1 MWLARVDW
9 VGGPARLYSGL
20 LEGDVWVEKPK
31 STGRSACATGTGGTQ
46 NHGFIAGWEKFWLV
60 WKVRMREEMVP
71 GEMQK
76 RKNVPKPLRAR
87 KAPRDPKQS
96 KPETRLEEV
105 LQSAANIFFAKG
117 FHATSIE
124 EVARDV
130 GMLKGSLY
138 YYIKSKD
145 DLLFKLLLAG
155 IEDGD
160 AYIAKQI
167 DLEGDPVEQLE
178 RAVRAQIDYII
189 QNRVQFGLF
198 LHEFDSLSG
207 KRQHKLI
214 SVMSRYNSRFVELV
228 RRGQEQGK
236 LMDGEPWLIVNGI
249 LGMCNWLYRWYDTD
263 HISDPEQVKQIFL
276 RMLLRG
282 ICKS

>member
-1 MWLARVDW
+1 V
-9 VGGPARLYSGL
+9 P
-20 LEGDVWVEKPK
+20 EK
-31 STGRSACATGTGGTQ
+31 SA
-46 NHGFIAGWEKFWLV
+46 
-60 WKVRMREEMVP
+60 
-71 GEMQK
+71 K
-76 RKNVPKPLRAR
+76 RKNPPKPLRAR
-87 KAPRDPKQS
+87 KARREISKT

-124 EVARDV
+124 DVARDV

-145 DLLFKLLLAG
+145 DLLFRLLLAG

-167 DLEGDPVEQLE
+167 DPAGEPVEQLE
-178 RAVRAQIDYII
+178 RAIRAQIDYII
-189 QNRVQFGLF
+189 QNRVPFGLF

-236 LMDGEPWLIVNGI
+236 LMAGEPWLVVNGI

-263 HISDPEQVKQIFL
+263 QISDPEQVKQVFL
-276 RMLLRG
+276 RMILQG
-282 ICKS
+282 IRKP

>member
-1 MWLARVDW
+1 
-9 VGGPARLYSGL
+9 
-20 LEGDVWVEKPK
+20 
-31 STGRSACATGTGGTQ
+31 
-46 NHGFIAGWEKFWLV
+46 
-60 WKVRMREEMVP
+60 
-71 GEMQK
+71 
-76 RKNVPKPLRAR
+76 
-87 KAPRDPKQS
+87 
-96 KPETRLEEV
+96 V

-124 EVARDV
+124 DVARDV

-145 DLLFKLLLAG
+145 DLLFQLLLAG

-160 AYIAKQI
+160 AFIARQI
-167 DLEGDPVEQLE
+167 DVAGDPVEQLE
-178 RAVRAQIDYII
+178 RAIRAQIDYII
-189 QNRVQFGLF
+189 QNKVPFGLF

-228 RRGQEQGK
+228 RRGQQQGR
-236 LMDGEPWLIVNGI
+236 LIDGEPWLIVNGI

-263 HISDPEQVKQIFL
+263 HVSGPEQIKQVFL
-276 RMLLRG
+276 RMILSG
-282 ICKS
+282 IQNNSNAQNIEED

>member
-1 MWLARVDW
+1 MPRKKA
-9 VGGPARLYSGL
+9 
-20 LEGDVWVEKPK
+20 
-31 STGRSACATGTGGTQ
+31 
-46 NHGFIAGWEKFWLV
+46 
-60 WKVRMREEMVP
+60 
-71 GEMQK
+71 K
-76 RKNVPKPLRAR
+76 RKSAPKPLRAR
-87 KAPRDPKQS
+87 NAARSGSPPRPG
-96 KPETRLEEV
+96 TRLEEV

-124 EVARDV
+124 DVARDV

-145 DLLFKLLLAG
+145 DLLFQLLLAG

-160 AYIAKQI
+160 AFIARRI
-167 DLEGDPVEQLE
+167 DLSGDPVEQLE

-189 QNRVQFGLF
+189 QNKVPFGLF

-214 SVMSRYNSRFVELV
+214 SVMSRYNSRFVDLV
-228 RRGQEQGK
+228 RRGQQQGK
-236 LMDGEPWLIVNGI
+236 VIDGEPWLIVNGI

-263 HISDPEQVKQIFL
+263 HVSGPEQIKQVFL
-276 RMLLRG
+276 RIILGG
-282 ICKS
+282 IRKP

>member
-1 MWLARVDW
+1 MAR
-9 VGGPARLYSGL
+9 
-20 LEGDVWVEKPK
+20 K
-31 STGRSACATGTGGTQ
+31 
-46 NHGFIAGWEKFWLV
+46 
-60 WKVRMREEMVP
+60 KV
-71 GEMQK
+71 K
-76 RKNVPKPLRAR
+76 RKSAPKPLRAR
-87 KAPRDPKQS
+87 NAARVGSQS
-96 KPETRLEEV
+96 KPATRLEEV

-124 EVARDV
+124 DVARDV

-145 DLLFKLLLAG
+145 DLLFQLLLAG

-160 AYIAKQI
+160 AFIARQI
-167 DLEGDPVEQLE
+167 DVAGDPVEQLE
-178 RAVRAQIDYII
+178 RAIRAQIDYII
-189 QNRVQFGLF
+189 QNKVPFGLF

-228 RRGQEQGK
+228 CRGQQQGR
-236 LMDGEPWLIVNGI
+236 LIDGEPWLIVNGI

-263 HISDPEQVKQIFL
+263 HVSGPEQIKQVFL
-276 RMLLRG
+276 RMILSG
-282 ICKS
+282 IQNNSNAKGMGED

>member
-1 MWLARVDW
+1 MMEDCSWQSKVVECGDMGRRSLAAAAPRVSATMKFASKSRIS
-9 VGGPARLYSGL
+9 VPGKSI
-20 LEGDVWVEKPK
+20 KPK
-31 STGRSACATGTGGTQ
+31 KT
-46 NHGFIAGWEKFWLV
+46 
-60 WKVRMREEMVP
+60 
-71 GEMQK
+71 
-76 RKNVPKPLRAR
+76 PKPLRAR
-87 KAPRDPKQS
+87 IVPRDGGKE
-96 KPETRLEEV
+96 KPSTRLEEV

-124 EVARDV
+124 DVARDV

-145 DLLFKLLLAG
+145 DLLFQLLLAG

-189 QNRVQFGLF
+189 EHRVPFGLF

-214 SVMSRYNSRFVELV
+214 SVMSRYNNRFVELV
-228 RRGQEQGK
+228 KRGQAQGK
-236 LMDGEPWLIVNGI
+236 LMEGEPWLIVNGI

-263 HISDPEQVKQIFL
+263 PASNRANGSNPEQVKQVFL
-276 RMLLRG
+276 RILLEGLR
-282 ICKS
+282 KK